1 MGNDRDKLEISY
13 AFLRVFPKEDKLS
26 IITLIFTKRD
36 LRQIQM
42 KSALKVHEEYL
53 QQRRYFT
60 QIY

>member
-1 MGNDRDKLEISY
+1 MGNDRDKLKISY